1 MTSLLEMEQSMLDD
15 LLMQDE
21 ATLNGQERIQ
31 MDPLQQVKQN
41 SYLNQN
47 LTVFLSAIFRK
58 RFLMNVVNVI

>member
-21 ATLNGQERIQ
+21 ASLNGQERIQ

-47 LTVFLSAIFRK
+47 LTVFLDIP
-58 RFLMNVVNVI
+58 RFSLKDF

>member
-1 MTSLLEMEQSMLDD
+1 MSNLLDQMTSLLEMEQSMLDD

-41 SYLNQN
+41 YFPNQN
-47 LTVFLSAIFRK
+47 LT
-58 RFLMNVVNVI
+58 RFI

>member
-21 ATLNGQERIQ
+21 ATLNGQERMQ
-31 MDPLQQVKQN
+31 MDPLQQVKKN

-47 LTVFLSAIFRK
+47 LTVLKYPEFS
-58 RFLMNVVNVI
+58 